1 MHARIRKY
9 KTDSPAKVTRL
20 VKRNLYLASRSSLAF
35 WLINGDGILA
45 SVSVFETKGRAEESN
60 RMAARRV
67 KESLP
72 GLGSRSETGTLIS
85 LLKRRKMEAMGLLLK
100 AGQTDF
106 LGTYSTG
113 NATAITSV

>member
-1 MHARIRKY
+1 
-9 KTDSPAKVTRL
+9 V
-20 VKRNLYLASRSSLAF
+20 
-35 WLINGDGILA
+35 GQ
-45 SVSVFETKGRAEESN
+45 
-60 RMAARRV
+60 
-67 KESLP
+67 ESLP
-72 GLGSRSETGTLIS
+72 GLGSLSETGTLIS

>member
-1 MHARIRKY
+1 M
-9 KTDSPAKVTRL
+9 P
-20 VKRNLYLASRSSLAF
+20 SSDAQHTS
-35 WLINGDGILA
+35 WKE
-45 SVSVFETKGRAEESN
+45 V
-60 RMAARRV
+60 MARRDV
-67 KESLP
+67 
-72 GLGSRSETGTLIS
+72 IS